1 MRSGLFFVLYSGTCV
16 PNIASRDDPG
26 ALIVNNN
33 WLIGLPKAELHLHIE
48 GTLTPE
54 QQVELAKR
62 NGITLAYDSAQSLR
76 AAYEFDDLSAF
87 LALYYQGMDVLITQD
102 DFYDLAMAYFERA
115 AADGVRH
122 ADISFDPQ
130 AHRARG
136 VALETCFDGLLT
148 AMRDAR
154 AQFDVTSALI
164 MSFMRDRDAD
174 EAYEVLEDAAPWYGE
189 IAAIGL
195 DSAEVGNP
203 PEKFRQVFARAA
215 ELGLP
220 RVAHAGEE
228 GGPDYV
234 AGALDILDVCRID
247 HGVRAME
254 DETLVARLRDS
265 QMPLTVCPLS
275 NVYLKGVA
283 RLEDHNLPAMIAAG
297 LNVNINS
304 DDPAYFGGGMVNNF
318 AACVAAFDWDQATCR
333 GVAAN
338 GLRDG
343 FMPAERRDT
352 LLAELAAYTD

>member
-1 MRSGLFFVLYSGTCV
+1 MT
-16 PNIASRDDPG
+16 ND
-26 ALIVNNN
+26 
-33 WLIGLPKAELHLHIE
+33 WLAGLPKAELHLHIE

-54 QQVELAKR
+54 QQFELAER
-62 NGITLAYDSAQSLR
+62 NDITLPYDNAESLR
-76 AAYEFDDLSAF
+76 AAYEFEDLSAF
-87 LALYYQGMDVLITQD
+87 LALYYQGMDVLITRD

-136 VALETCFDGLLT
+136 VTLDTCFDGLLT
-148 AMRDAR
+148 AMRDASAR
-154 AQFDVTSALI
+154 LDVSSALI

-174 EAYEVLEDAAPWYGE
+174 EAAEVLEDAAPWYGE

-203 PEKFRQVFARAA
+203 PEKFAAVFARAA
-215 ELGLP
+215 ELGIP

-228 GGPDYV
+228 GGPEYV
-234 AGALDILDVCRID
+234 TGALDVLNVCRID

-254 DETLVARLRDS
+254 DPELVARLRES
-265 QMPLTVCPLS
+265 RMPLTVCPLS

-283 RLEDHNLPAMIAAG
+283 RLEDHNLPAMIAEG

-318 AACVAAFDWDQATCR
+318 AACVAAFDWDEAMCR
-333 GVAAN
+333 MIAAN
-338 GLRDG
+338 GVRDA
-343 FMPAERRDT
+343 FMPADRREAV
-352 LLAELAAYTD
+352 LAEIEAYMGA